1 MEYIVWN
8 WKSLGSARGHGH
20 LIASEK
26 TAEEKVCSEMWGS
39 EDRVIS
45 FFGLGLLPG
54 VKVAS
59 LDRNLALGCEVL
71 EGDGCSD
78 GSADFVVVDTGKFPR
93 SVVICEVF
101 LEVDDHV
108 DG

>member
-1 MEYIVWN
+1 M
-8 WKSLGSARGHGH
+8 
-20 LIASEK
+20 ASGK

-54 VKVAS
+54 VRVVS
-59 LDRNLALGCEVL
+59 LYRNLALECEVL

-78 GSADFVVVDTGKFPR
+78 GSADFVVVDNGMFPR
-93 SVVICEVF
+93 
-101 LEVDDHV
+101 
-108 DG
+108 